1 MGLMASVREW
11 LERRKARGSGGGL
24 LGQPGSTQQPGRASG
39 GPAEGPTEGG
49 SASPKGP
56 DGSVT

>member
-1 MGLMASVREW
+1 MGLMTSVREW
-11 LERRKARGSGGGL
+11 LGGL
-24 LGQPGSTQQPGRASG
+24 LGKPGTTQQPGRASG
-39 GPAEGPTEGG
+39 GPAEGPVEGG